1 MYFACSVTS
10 FIEFF
15 YLLLELVNKVPSH
28 RVVEFEWHLKFF
40 FSNFRIYSYM
50 CNCLYVD
57 HPGFLLGL
65 ENLEKWEGI
74 FRSGN
79 FEQTGKV
86 RDNHTKYWKYQGNSD
101 ICYLLFLVIFK

>member
-1 MYFACSVTS
+1 M
-10 FIEFF
+10 
-15 YLLLELVNKVPSH
+15 
-28 RVVEFEWHLKFF
+28 VEFEWHLEFF
-40 FSNFRIYSYM
+40 FSNFRIYSYT

-74 FRSGN
+74 LESGN

-86 RDNHTKYWKYQGNSD
+86 RDISHKILQISGKLGHLLFIIFSD
-101 ICYLLFLVIFK
+101 I